1 MRAPSKLDIKRT
13 GLTWRDLSQRILD
26 KHHAIEDAFYTGQ
39 GLSLQLIDS
48 QLAEQIMLHFA
59 NKGVPVLPVHDS
71 FIVAAQHE
79 QELVAVM
86 KRVFAER
93 FGNADIKVTVK

>member
-1 MRAPSKLDIKRT
+1 
-13 GLTWRDLSQRILD
+13 
-26 KHHAIEDAFYTGQ
+26 
-39 GLSLQLIDS
+39 
-48 QLAEQIMLHFA
+48 MLRFA

-71 FIVAAQHE
+71 FIVAAQHQ

-93 FGNADIKVTVK
+93 FDGADIKVTVK

>member
-1 MRAPSKLDIKRT
+1 
-13 GLTWRDLSQRILD
+13 
-26 KHHAIEDAFYTGQ
+26 
-39 GLSLQLIDS
+39 
-48 QLAEQIMLHFA
+48 MLNFA

-93 FGNADIKVTVK
+93 FCNADIKVTVK